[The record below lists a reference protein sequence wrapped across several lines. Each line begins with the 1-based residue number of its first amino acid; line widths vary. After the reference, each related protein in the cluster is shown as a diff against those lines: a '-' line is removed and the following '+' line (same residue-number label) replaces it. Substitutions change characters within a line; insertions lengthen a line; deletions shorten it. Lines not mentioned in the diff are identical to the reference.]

1 MKAFNRV
8 FLAAIL
14 AGGIAGLLLA
24 GIQHFTITPLIL
36 EAESFEA
43 TDSDEGNANQGE
55 EAWAPADGAER
66 TFFAAMNSVIV
77 GIGFG
82 LLLTACY
89 ALRGAVTWRRGILWG
104 LAGFAVFLLAPSFV
118 GLPAKLPGDEVA
130 ELGMQQTWWWL
141 TVIVTAA
148 GLWII
153 AFQPVLYLKLF
164 GVALIILPHL
174 FRAFG
179 APQPEVQ
186 GGLAPEE
193 LRNTFIILT
202 SLASAIFWV
211 VLGILSAY
219 FFERIGESQRSAA

>member
-1 MKAFNRV
+1 
-8 FLAAIL
+8 
-14 AGGIAGLLLA
+14 
-24 GIQHFTITPLIL
+24 
-36 EAESFEA
+36 
-43 TDSDEGNANQGE
+43 
-55 EAWAPADGAER
+55 
-66 TFFAAMNSVIV
+66 
-77 GIGFG
+77 
-82 LLLTACY
+82 LTACY

-104 LAGFAVFLLAPSFV
+104 LAGFAVFLLAPSLV

-130 ELGMQQTWWWL
+130 GLEMQQVWWWWL

-164 GVALIILPHL
+164 GIALIILPHL
-174 FRAFG
+174 FRTLG

-193 LRNTFIILT
+193 LRNTFIFT
-202 SLASAIFWV
+202 SLATSAIFWV

-219 FFERIGESQRSAA
+219 FFERIGESQKSAA